1 MPSGGYFLINQK
13 EYILLNIIFKF
24 LNQLLVFVQSQ
35 TQVTYINFRQ
45 NAEGCVPRFHAE
57 TKARQKSKVKGRK
70 KRIESGDSRTTFKY
84 WCGVKQRE
92 ESVIPLVV
100 VQPGWQKS
108 GTQCLYNGI
117 SSVLQSLIYILIAK
131 FDKCVVLKTHFL

>member
-1 MPSGGYFLINQK
+1 M
-13 EYILLNIIFKF
+13 
-24 LNQLLVFVQSQ
+24 
-35 TQVTYINFRQ
+35 
-45 NAEGCVPRFHAE
+45 PRFHAE

-100 VQPGWQKS
+100 V
-108 GTQCLYNGI
+108 
-117 SSVLQSLIYILIAK
+117 
-131 FDKCVVLKTHFL
+131 